1 MPVAD
6 PRRRVPLRRRLFLLA
21 LGAILP
27 LAVASG
33 IGLQAL
39 VSQQRLQAERASID
53 LARALSIAVGG
64 ELRLSISALETL
76 ATAAGVGQ
84 DKDLAA
90 FEALARD
97 VLRTRPEWLQI
108 MLARPDGAVVAVAK
122 PLAQGQTL
130 ATLQTVEPES
140 FRWLVQHQR
149 PVVGFLSQGA
159 RGAWGVPVRV
169 PVVRDGQ
176 LRFVLTAV
184 LKPDTLRTLVQR
196 QQVPQNWLVSV
207 WDARNRRVARSRA
220 HEKFLGSA
228 PSASLQALFAKG
240 AREGIGRTN
249 TLESEDVYTA
259 FIHQQEFGWS
269 VSVAVPAAEMTI
281 GARQSLM
288 AYGGGVL
295 LSVVI
300 GLLAAMTMAR
310 RINGPMGQL
319 RQAAQAL
326 GQGQSVQVP
335 DGDIS
340 EIQEVGDALF
350 DAAQRRAQ
358 GESERERLLAAERA
372 AHAEIESAM
381 RQAQTANRAK
391 DEFLA
396 MLGHELRNPLSPI
409 VTALH
414 LMSRRDAHAHEFE
427 RRIIER
433 QVKHM
438 VRLVDDLLDV
448 SRITQGKIELRREP
462 VDMKAVVDQAMELTK
477 PLLDSRSRPV
487 KLDLPAQPVMV
498 WGDWV
503 RLVQVVG
510 NLLSNAAKFTP
521 AEGLIEIS
529 LHQSFDA
536 IELSVRDEGNG
547 IAPDL
552 LPQVF
557 DLFMQGKQSIHRGSG
572 GLGLGLAI
580 VKTMVQLHGGR
591 VSAHSEGPGR
601 GSTFKITLVPMD
613 SIVAWAD
620 VEERLEPGL
629 QGLERLL
636 VVDDNQDAAET
647 AAVVLRDMGYEVR
660 TAHDGLAALAL
671 LDEFVPDLAMLDI
684 GLPSMDGHE
693 LARRLHADERTRHIP
708 LIAVTG
714 YGAESDLLRATQAGF
729 QERLVKPVDTRHLL
743 QTIRRLLGP
752 QRGVVRKPPPP

>member
-1 MPVAD
+1 MPLAD
-6 PRRRVPLRRRLFLLA
+6 PSRRVPLRRRLFLLA

-39 VSQQRLQAERASID
+39 VNQQQLQAQRASID
-53 LARALSIAVGG
+53 LARAMSIAVGG
-64 ELRLSISALETL
+64 ELRLSISTLETL
-76 ATAAGVGQ
+76 AAATQVGQ
-84 DKDLAA
+84 DGQVTGFNELAA
-90 FEALARD
+90 E
-97 VLRTRPEWLQI
+97 VLKTRPEWLQVL
-108 MLARPDGAVVAVAK
+108 LARPDGVPVAAARPSDDWR
-122 PLAQGQTL
+122 PLVSVRP
-130 ATLQTVEPES
+130 VEPES
-140 FRWLVQHQR
+140 FAWLIRHQK
-149 PVVGFLSQGA
+149 PVVGYLSKG
-159 RGAWGVPVRV
+159 RGGTWGVPVRV

-184 LKPDTLRTLVQR
+184 LRPEAMRALIES
-196 QQVPQNWLVSV
+196 QQVPTSWLVSV
-207 WDARNRRVARSRA
+207 WDGRTRRVARSRA
-220 HEKFLGSA
+220 HDKFLGSA
-228 PSASLQALFAKG
+228 PSVTLQALFAKG
-240 AREGIGRTN
+240 AHEGIGRTV
-249 TLESEDVYTA
+249 TMESEDVYTA
-259 FIHQQEFGWS
+259 FTHHKEFGWT
-269 VSVAVPAAEMTI
+269 VSVAVPAEEMTI
-281 GARQSLM
+281 GARESLM

-295 LSVVI
+295 LSLII

-326 GQGQSVQVP
+326 GHGQPVQVP

-350 DAAQRRAQ
+350 DAARSQAE
-358 GESERERLLAAERA
+358 GEAERERLLAAERA
-372 AHAEIESAM
+372 AGAEIESAM
-381 RQAQTANRAK
+381 RQAQTANQAK

-462 VDMKAVVDQAMELTK
+462 VDMKAVVDQALELTK
-477 PLLDSRSRPV
+477 PLLDSRACPV
-487 KLDLPAQPVMV
+487 KVDVPDKPVMV
-498 WGDWV
+498 WGDWI

-521 AEGLIEIS
+521 PDALIEVT
-529 LHQSFDA
+529 LRQSFDTV
-536 IELSVRDEGNG
+536 ELSVRDEGNG
-547 IAPDL
+547 IGPEL
-552 LPQVF
+552 LPNVF

-591 VSAHSEGPGR
+591 VSAHSEGPGH
-601 GSTFKITLVPMD
+601 GSTFSITLMPMD

-620 VEERLEPGL
+620 VEERLDPGL
-629 QGLERLL
+629 QGEERLL
-636 VVDDNQDAAET
+636 LVDDNQDAAET
-647 AAVVLRDMGYEVR
+647 AAMVLRDMGYDVR
-660 TAHDGLAALAL
+660 TAHDGLAALNV
-671 LDEFVPDLAMLDI
+671 LDTFVPDLALLDI
-684 GLPSMDGHE
+684 GLPSMDGYE
-693 LARRLHADERTRHIP
+693 LARRLRADERTAHIP
-708 LIAVTG
+708 LVAVTG
-714 YGAESDLLRATQAGF
+714 YGAESDLARATEAGF
-729 QERLVKPVDTRHLL
+729 EERLVKPVDTRHLL
-743 QTIRRLLGP
+743 QTIRRLLSP
-752 QRGVVRKPPPP
+752 QRAARG

>member
-6 PRRRVPLRRRLFLLA
+6 LNPRVPLRRRLFLLA

-39 VSQQRLQAERASID
+39 VTQQRFQAERASID

-64 ELRLSISALETL
+64 ELRLSISTLETL
-76 ATAAGVGQ
+76 AAATHVEADGSAPG
-84 DKDLAA
+84 
-90 FEALARD
+90 FEALSAQ
-97 VLRTRPEWLQI
+97 VLKTRPEWLQI
-108 MLARPDGAVVAVAK
+108 LLARPDGTPVAAARPPVGGV
-122 PLAQGQTL
+122 PLVSVRP
-130 ATLQTVEPES
+130 VEPES
-140 FRWLVQHQR
+140 FAWLVQHRQ
-149 PVVGFLSQGA
+149 PVVGCLSQG
-159 RGAWGVPVRV
+159 RGGAWGVPVRV
-169 PVVRDGQ
+169 PIIRDGQ

-184 LKPDTLRTLVQR
+184 LRPEALRALIER
-196 QQVPQNWLVSV
+196 QQVPATWLVSV
-207 WDARNRRVARSRA
+207 WDGKTKRVGRSRA
-220 HEKFLGSA
+220 HEKFLGSGPA
-228 PSASLQALFAKG
+228 PSLQALFDRG
-240 AREGIGRTN
+240 GHEGIGQTR
-249 TLESEDVYTA
+249 TLEGEDVYTA
-259 FIHQQEFGWS
+259 FTHQQQFGWT
-269 VSVAVPAAEMTI
+269 VSVAVPASEMAV

-300 GLLAAMTMAR
+300 GLLATMTMAR
-310 RINGPMGQL
+310 RINRPMGQL

-326 GQGQSVQVP
+326 GQGQPVHVP

-340 EIQEVGDALF
+340 EIQDVGDALF
-350 DAAQRRAQ
+350 EASQRRAL
-358 GESERERLLAAERA
+358 GEAERERLLAAERA
-372 AHAEIESAM
+372 AHAEIASAM
-381 RQAQTANRAK
+381 LQAQTANRAK

-462 VDMKAVVDQAMELTK
+462 VDMKAVVDQAVELTK
-477 PLLDSRSRPV
+477 PLLDSRTRPIQ
-487 KLDLPAQPVMV
+487 LNLPDRPAMV

-521 AEGLIEIS
+521 PEGLIEVT
-529 LHQSFDA
+529 LRQSFDTV
-536 IELSVRDEGNG
+536 ELSVRDEGNG
-547 IAPDL
+547 IAPEL
-552 LPQVF
+552 LPHVF
-557 DLFMQGKQSIHRGSG
+557 DLFTQGKQAIHRGSG

-591 VSAHSEGPGR
+591 VSAHSEGAGK
-601 GSTFKITLVPMD
+601 GSIFQITLLPMD
-613 SIVAWAD
+613 AIVAWTEVD
-620 VEERLEPGL
+620 ERLDPGL

-636 VVDDNQDAAET
+636 LVDDNQDAVET
-647 AAVVLRDMGYEVR
+647 AALVLRDMGYEVR
-660 TAHDGLAALAL
+660 AVHDGLAALSV
-671 LDEFVPDLAMLDI
+671 LDDFVPELAVLDI
-684 GLPSMDGHE
+684 GLPSMDGYE
-693 LARRLHADERTRHIP
+693 LARRLHADARTAHIP

-714 YGAESDLLRATQAGF
+714 YGAASDQARAREAGF
-729 QERLVKPVDTRHLL
+729 SEHLVKPVEAQRLL
-743 QTIRRLLGP
+743 ETIRRLLG
-752 QRGVVRKPPPP
+752 RKPASPSTPTPP

>member
-1 MPVAD
+1 MPPVD
-6 PRRRVPLRRRLFLLA
+6 PARRVPLQRRLFLLA

-39 VSQQRLQAERASID
+39 VNQQRLQAERASID

-76 ATAAGVGQ
+76 ATTPGLGPQLDAPH
-84 DKDLAA
+84 
-90 FEALARD
+90 FEAVARE
-97 VLRTRPEWLQI
+97 VLKTRPEWLQI
-108 MLARPDGAVVAVAK
+108 MLARPNGAVVALGK
-122 PLAQGQTL
+122 PQPSPEVLSQLKTA
-130 ATLQTVEPES
+130 EPHS
-140 FRWLVQHQR
+140 FQWVVDNRR
-149 PVVGFLSQGA
+149 PVVGYLAKGYGG
-159 RGAWGVPVRV
+159 RWGVPVRV
-169 PVVRDGQ
+169 PVMRDGQ
-176 LRFVLTAV
+176 LIFVLTAV
-184 LKPDTLRTLVQR
+184 LQPEALKILVER
-196 QQVPQNWLVSV
+196 QQVPPNWLVSV
-207 WDARNRRVARSRA
+207 WDAQTKRVARSRA
-220 HEKFLGSA
+220 HEKFLGSP
-228 PSASLQALFAKG
+228 PSPTLKVLFAKG
-240 AREGIGRTN
+240 GAEGIGPTH

-259 FIHQQEFGWS
+259 FTRQRDFGWT
-269 VSVAVPAAEMTI
+269 VSVAVPASEMVV
-281 GARQSLM
+281 GATQSLL
-288 AYGGGVL
+288 AYGGGVV

-300 GLLAAMTMAR
+300 GLLAALAMAR

-319 RQAAQAL
+319 REAAQAL
-326 GQGQSVQVP
+326 GMGQAVQVP
-335 DGDIS
+335 QGDIS

-350 DAAQRRAQ
+350 DAACQRAHS
-358 GESERERLLAAERA
+358 EAERERLLAAERV
-372 AHAEIESAM
+372 AHAEAQSAM
-381 RQAQTANRAK
+381 LQAQTANQAK

-448 SRITQGKIELRREP
+448 SRITQGKIELRREA
-462 VDMKAVVDQAMELTK
+462 VDLKAVVDQAVELTK

-487 KLDLPAQPVMV
+487 QFNLPERPVMV
-498 WGDWV
+498 WGDWI

-521 AEGLIEIS
+521 PDGLIEVS
-529 LHQSFDA
+529 LSQGLGGV
-536 IELSVRDEGNG
+536 ELSVRDEGNG
-547 IAPDL
+547 IAPEL

-557 DLFMQGKQSIHRGSG
+557 DLFTQGKQAIHRGSG

-591 VSAHSEGPGR
+591 VSVVSPGPGL
-601 GSTFKITLVPMD
+601 GSTFTINLLPLD
-613 SIVAWAD
+613 AIVAWAQVDD
-620 VEERLEPGL
+620 VRDPTL
-629 QGLERLL
+629 QGQERIL

-647 AAVVLRDMGYEVR
+647 VALVLRDVGYEVR
-660 TAHDGLAALAL
+660 TAHDGLAALAV
-671 LDEFVPDLAMLDI
+671 LDEFVPELAMLDI
-684 GLPSMDGHE
+684 GLPSMDGYE
-693 LARRLHADERTRHIP
+693 LASRLQADERTRHIP

-714 YGAESDLLRATQAGF
+714 YGAESDLARALQAGF
-729 QERLVKPVDTRHLL
+729 RERLVKPVETPQLL
-743 QTIRRLLGP
+743 QTIRRLLSAA
-752 QRGVVRKPPPP
+752 KSA

>member
-1 MPVAD
+1 MPTAD
-6 PRRRVPLRRRLFLLA
+6 SARRVPLQRRLFLLA

-39 VSQQRLQAERASID
+39 VTQQRLQAERASID

-76 ATAAGVGQ
+76 ATTPGLGQ
-84 DKDLAA
+84 QLDASG
-90 FEALARD
+90 FEAVARD
-97 VLRTRPEWLQI
+97 VLKTRPEWLQV
-108 MLARPDGAVVAVAK
+108 MLARPDGAVMALGK
-122 PLAQGQTL
+122 PLPAGQSHHNL
-130 ATLQTVEPES
+130 RTVEPQS
-140 FRWLVQHQR
+140 FQWLIQHRQ
-149 PVVGFLSQGA
+149 PVVGVLTEGYA
-159 RGAWGVPVRV
+159 GTWGVPVRV
-169 PVVRDGQ
+169 PVIRNGQ
-176 LRFVLTAV
+176 LVFVLTAV
-184 LKPDTLRTLVQR
+184 LKPEALKALIER

-207 WDARNRRVARSRA
+207 WDAQTRRVARSRA
-220 HEKFLGSA
+220 HDKFLGSA
-228 PSASLQALFAKG
+228 PSATLQMLFAKG
-240 AREGIGRTN
+240 GQEGIGRTH

-259 FIHQQEFGWS
+259 FTHQQEFGWT
-269 VSVAVPAAEMTI
+269 VSVAVPAAEMAV
-281 GARQSLM
+281 GASQSLI
-288 AYGGGVL
+288 AYGGGVV

-300 GLLAAMTMAR
+300 GLLAALTMAR

-319 RQAAQAL
+319 RDAAQAL
-326 GQGQSVQVP
+326 GDGRVVQVP
-335 DGDIS
+335 EGDIV

-350 DAAQRRAQ
+350 EAAHQRAHS
-358 GESERERLLAAERA
+358 EAERERLLAAERV
-372 AHAEIESAM
+372 AHAEVQSAM
-381 RQAQTANRAK
+381 LQAQTANQAK

-462 VDMKAVVDQAMELTK
+462 VDMKAVVDQAVELTK
-477 PLLDSRSRPV
+477 PLLDSRACPV
-487 KLDLPAQPVMV
+487 RFDMPDQPVMV

-503 RLVQVVG
+503 RLVQVVS

-521 AEGLIEIS
+521 PDGLIEVT
-529 LHQSFDA
+529 LTQGFDA
-536 IELSVRDEGNG
+536 VTLSVRDEGNG
-547 IAPDL
+547 IAPEL

-557 DLFMQGKQSIHRGSG
+557 DLFTQGKQAIHRGSG

-591 VSAHSEGPGR
+591 VSATSQGSGL
-601 GSTFKITLVPMD
+601 GSTFTITLLPMD
-613 SIVAWAD
+613 AIIAWAQIED
-620 VEERLEPGL
+620 VRDPAL
-629 QGLERLL
+629 QGQERIL

-647 AAVVLRDMGYEVR
+647 VALVLRDMGYEVR
-660 TAHDGLAALAL
+660 TAHDGLAALAV
-671 LDEFVPDLAMLDI
+671 LDEFVPELAMLDI
-684 GLPSMDGHE
+684 GLPLMDGYE
-693 LARRLHADERTRHIP
+693 LASRLQADGRTRHIP

-714 YGAESDLLRATQAGF
+714 YGAESDLARALQAGF
-729 QERLVKPVDTRHLL
+729 LERLVKPVATPQLL
-743 QTIRRLLGP
+743 QTIRRLLAA
-752 QRGVVRKPPPP
+752 KPLTPPVP